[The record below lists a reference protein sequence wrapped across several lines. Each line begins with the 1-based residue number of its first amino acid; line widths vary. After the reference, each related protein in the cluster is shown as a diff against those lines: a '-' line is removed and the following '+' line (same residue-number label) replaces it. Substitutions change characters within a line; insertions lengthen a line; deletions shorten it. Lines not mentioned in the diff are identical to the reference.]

1 MTPTNVLPFPDIQ
14 HSWHCGACPRCGKS
28 DGYVNLGIEHWFICR
43 DHKTKW
49 LAGTNLFDGW
59 MNQTV
64 AQTQSAEILLRSYA
78 DVLPIRS
85 FREDSVS
92 EKRQLV

>member
-14 HSWHCGACPRCGKS
+14 LSNHCGACPQCGKS

-64 AQTQSAEILLRSYA
+64 AQSQSAEILLRSYE
-78 DVLPIRS
+78 DVLPT
-85 FREDSVS
+85 
-92 EKRQLV
+92 RQLEEKPSLKKTQIL